1 DRIVMS
7 VGMTE
12 AQQIAAVEHGAAD
25 VAPSL
30 VDLPAGVVDGLAT
43 RHASQLHA
51 DSLGETEYTF
61 LNTRVAPF
69 DRRDARRA
77 VNEIV
82 DRSALVQL
90 LGGPDAARPTCQI
103 LPPDFPGYAPYCPYG
118 ARPSP
123 AGTWSGPDLARARR
137 LVAASGTRGAR
148 VRVWAPADHAAIATY
163 FAGALRR
170 LGYRATPRIVA
181 GPTSGYYAAVGDPA
195 TRAQIGWAGWIKD
208 YTAPADFLRPL
219 FGCAGIVAGDPV
231 ATSNYSARCDRG
243 LDRRIAAAGR
253 VQEQD
258 PVAGQRAWAAVD
270 RAIVDRAA
278 AVPYAND
285 LAITLLSTRTSGYA
299 FNPEWGVLLDQLWV
313 R

>member
-1 DRIVMS
+1 
-7 VGMTE
+7 MTE
-12 AQQIAAVEHGAAD
+12 ARQIAAVEHGDAD

-30 VDLPAGVVDGLAT
+30 VDLPPGLVDRLMT
-43 RHASQLHA
+43 RRASQVHT

-69 DRRDARRA
+69 DRRDARVA
-77 VNEIV
+77 VNEAV
-82 DRSALVQL
+82 DRSALVRL
-90 LGGPDAARPTCQI
+90 IGGPEAARATCQI
-103 LPPDFPGYAPYCPYG
+103 LPPDFPGYVPYCPYG
-118 ARPSP
+118 ASPSP
-123 AGTWSGPDLARARR
+123 AGAWSRPDLAAARR

-148 VRVWAPADHAAIATY
+148 VSVWAPADHAAIARY
-163 FAGALRR
+163 FARVLRR

-208 YTAPADFLRPL
+208 YTAPADFLRPM
-219 FGCAGIVAGDPV
+219 FGCAGIVAGDPA
-231 ATSNYSARCDRG
+231 ATSNYSGRCDRV
-243 LDRRIAAAGR
+243 LDGRITAAGR
-253 VQEQD
+253 SQEQD
-258 PVAGQRAWAAVD
+258 PVAGQRSWAAAD

-278 AVPYAND
+278 SVPYAND
-285 LAITLLSTRTSGYA
+285 LALTLLSTRTSGYA